1 MSCTWVC
8 LTTKIFYVTRKW
20 NFELKKKLRND
31 LLTWKQIPD
40 QYIITNIY
48 VIVIFCVCTWEWPIN
63 FTLLLVEDFFFF
75 FFVCS
80 GRLSKRVRRAVRKC
94 YEIYTIIKTRT
105 KSWLESLIALANINL
120 FYRGRPKKSFF
131 IFYLFF
137 NLPSYE

>member
-1 MSCTWVC
+1 MEFWI
-8 LTTKIFYVTRKW
+8 K
-20 NFELKKKLRND
+20 KKKLRND

-131 IFYLFF
+131 FNFFYFLISLRMNKF
-137 NLPSYE
+137 